1 MSSNRDEV
9 RIPNLPIGHIVDDN
23 GYPTDDELTFT
34 QVLVTNLQ
42 KLVGNNGLVMPTVNN
57 TEMLQIQNNTD
68 INQQKTCAFG
78 TLLYNKDTNKIMAA
92 VDDGTGNPIFVVV
105 V

>member
-1 MSSNRDEV
+1 
-9 RIPNLPIGHIVDDN
+9 
-23 GYPTDDELTFT
+23 
-34 QVLVTNLQ
+34 
-42 KLVGNNGLVMPTVNN
+42 MPTVNN